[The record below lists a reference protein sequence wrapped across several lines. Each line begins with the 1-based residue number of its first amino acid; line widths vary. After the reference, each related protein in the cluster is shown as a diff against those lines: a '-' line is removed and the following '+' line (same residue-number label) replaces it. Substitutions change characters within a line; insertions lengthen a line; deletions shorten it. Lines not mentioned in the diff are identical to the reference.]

1 MSLRTFISENGV
13 YIFTKKTGSFFKKRK
28 FAEIKRVSGRLRW
41 SNIYDG
47 QTFTMICIHY
57 RSVNVGRE

>member
-1 MSLRTFISENGV
+1 MSLRTFISENGD
-13 YIFTKKTGSFFKKRK
+13 YIFTKKLEVFSR
-28 FAEIKRVSGRLRW
+28 SGKLPKLNEYRD
-41 SNIYDG
+41 IYDG